1 MSRRC
6 SVLTTDY
13 QNPEQGE
20 NQEMKFIEE
29 NCGVFGIYSKTQCVD
44 EIYQG
49 LDFLQHRGQEY
60 CGISTF
66 DEGVNHITHHGR
78 VTNMFTGEELRSLIG
93 TWGIGHVS
101 LRDRQPMKWL
111 TRSGE
116 ISVAF
121 SGNVINADALL
132 KDMMMRGKSFYKGYD
147 IEIISKIIIENNDI
161 VSGISALSEKVE
173 GSYSLVVLTADGIYA
188 SRDIYGFRPL
198 ILGANSE
205 SYAVSSESRALQNM
219 DMEIYRDVAPGEIVL
234 ISDRGFQTV
243 AQINSRRR
251 AHCAFEW
258 AYTASID
265 SIIEGVS
272 VQEARNNLGESLA
285 QRDINEGGITADIVA
300 PVPMSGVGHALGY
313 HKRSGLNYQDV
324 FLYNRY
330 ADRSYTQ
337 ITQVAREK
345 MAKRKL
351 SVLPYVK
358 GKRVVLCDD
367 SIVRGTQIMNKVRDL
382 KKAGAQEIHVRVA
395 CPPLMYPC
403 AFGISTRSEGEL
415 LARNYYTTG
424 DIISMQQLMDL
435 EAWVAK
441 KIAAD
446 SVKFNTMDAFVE
458 SLLIPRGNLCLQ
470 CFDGIAPH

>member
-1 MSRRC
+1 
-6 SVLTTDY
+6 
-13 QNPEQGE
+13 
-20 NQEMKFIEE
+20 MKFIEE
-29 NCGVFGIYSKTQCVD
+29 NCGVFGIYSKTECVND
-44 EIYQG
+44 IYQG

-66 DEGVNHITHHGR
+66 DEGINHITHHGR
-78 VTNMFTGEELRSLIG
+78 VTNRFTAEELRSLKG

-111 TRSGE
+111 TRAGE
-116 ISVAF
+116 ISLAF
-121 SGNVINADALL
+121 SGNVINAGELME
-132 KDMMMRGKSFYKGYD
+132 DMMKRGKSFYKGYD
-147 IEIISKIIIENNDI
+147 IEVISKIIIEEGNIIN
-161 VSGISALSEKVE
+161 GISALSEKVK
-173 GSYSLVVLTADGIYA
+173 GSYSLVILTGKGIYA

-198 ILGANSE
+198 ILGGNSE
-205 SYAVSSESRALQNM
+205 SYAVSSESRPMQNM
-219 DMEIYRDVAPGEIVL
+219 DMEILRDVAPGEIVL
-234 ISDRGFQTV
+234 INDKGFQTV
-243 AQINSRRR
+243 EQLDSPRR

-265 SIIEGVS
+265 SIVDGVY
-272 VQEARNNLGESLA
+272 VQEARSNLGESLA
-285 QRDINEGGITADIVA
+285 QRDIDEGNVVADIVA

-313 HKRSGLNYQDV
+313 HKRSGINYQDV

-358 GKRVVLCDD
+358 GKSVILCDD
-367 SIVRGTQIMNKVRDL
+367 SIVRGTQILNKVKDL
-382 KKAGAQEIHVRVA
+382 KKAGAKEVHVRIA
-395 CPPLMYPC
+395 CPPLMHPC
-403 AFGISTRSEGEL
+403 KFGISTRSEGEL
-415 LARNYYTTG
+415 LARKYLDTG
-424 DIISMQQLMDL
+424 DITTMEQLTDL
-435 EAWVAK
+435 EAWTART
-441 KIAAD
+441 IGAD

-470 CFDGIAPH
+470 CFDGVPPCKL